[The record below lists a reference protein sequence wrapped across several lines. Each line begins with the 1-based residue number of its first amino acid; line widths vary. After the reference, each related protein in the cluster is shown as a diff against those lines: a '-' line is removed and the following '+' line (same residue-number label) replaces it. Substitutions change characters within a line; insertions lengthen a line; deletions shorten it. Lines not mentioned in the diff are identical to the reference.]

1 MKTNA
6 WFQTFMTLDPSD
18 YWSKVSAPVLIL
30 NGDKDV
36 QVSADINTKAIQ
48 DALPSDTD
56 CDVLKLYRA
65 SIIFFKKPRQD
76 RFLNM
81 QSLNR
86 RFPLQFLNVM
96 SEWIVNQSQ

>member
-48 DALPSDTD
+48 DALPSDTS
-56 CDVLKLYRA
+56 VTVEIVHGVNHLFQEAETGQISEYA
-65 SIIFFKKPRQD
+65 VIEQTIS
-76 RFLNM
+76 
-81 QSLNR
+81 SEV
-86 RFPLQFLNVM
+86 LNVM